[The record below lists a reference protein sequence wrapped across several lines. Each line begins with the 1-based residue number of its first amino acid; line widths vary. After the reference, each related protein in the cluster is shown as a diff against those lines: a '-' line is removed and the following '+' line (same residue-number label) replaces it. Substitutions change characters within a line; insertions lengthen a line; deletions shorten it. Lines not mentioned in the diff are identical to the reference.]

1 MRISTLQVLRR
12 MDEDRSSP
20 IRFHVSPDA
29 TMPPHLT
36 PLRHPGKLTFNIKTG
51 RGLLKRIRVMA
62 ESQTRMLWTLAAG
75 RASQLVRKR
84 GTIPSAIWPPSCAP
98 QRSLI
103 SQRSGGHENG
113 GDAHQN
119 KHRDDG

>member
-1 MRISTLQVLRR
+1 
-12 MDEDRSSP
+12 
-20 IRFHVSPDA
+20 
-29 TMPPHLT
+29 
-36 PLRHPGKLTFNIKTG
+36 
-51 RGLLKRIRVMA
+51 MA

-84 GTIPSAIWPPSCAP
+84 GTIHAAIWPPSCAP

-103 SQRSGGHENG
+103 RQRSGGHENG

-119 KHRDDG
+119 KHRDDGNDHGQHDSVMGGRRSKSPA